1 MPKKHTFVILIGLVM
16 MLSACTGVT
25 AEEQPGIVVE
35 VTESA
40 PGGNSGAATAPA
52 PAIILPQDESAGI
65 RILWRV
71 SDYILGKDFS
81 GNEKDLETWR
91 AQGLDMND
99 TEIIFNK
106 QVCKGVVFSK
116 EKVDATDYLTTRW
129 QETPK
134 SLGIEGVGFEVI
146 KTNCSLFGFS
156 EYMRLEDSRLLVPY
170 SGAWFIFEPNV
181 NK

>member
-1 MPKKHTFVILIGLVM
+1 MPKKLAFIILISLVFT
-16 MLSACTGVT
+16 LTACNGTPI
-25 AEEQPGIVVE
+25 EEQPGSVVE
-35 VTESA
+35 ITEVT
-40 PGGNSGAATAPA
+40 PVDNSGLATAPA

-81 GNEKDLETWR
+81 GKEKDLEAWR

-106 QVCKGVVFSK
+106 QVCKGVVFTK
-116 EKVDATDYLTTRW
+116 EQANAADYLSTRW
-129 QETPK
+129 HESPD
-134 SLGIEGVGFEVI
+134 SLGIDGIGIEVI
-146 KTNCSLFGFS
+146 KTNCSLFGFA
-156 EYMRLEDSRLLVPY
+156 EYLRLDDSRLVVPY